1 MLSQT
6 EVLGA
11 LDEYHYRQVTD
22 PEFNGDHYPALLG
35 LLRQMWALLVRAEP
49 KTRAK
54 ALPAMALAAITDF
67 LVRKRQTVG
76 TVPQAFVSETLKQL
90 RRVFPLFIEDSYLPV
105 ALEDVPFL
113 MNLARERER
122 LAATAFAGYL
132 PQDVFSLSE
141 VTMVHNPRTV
151 TMGICGNIA
160 VLEWLPPVVVS
171 NCPVRLA
178 EYHPQGLNNLF
189 AMANWLAALNRR
201 MAAVDRRIVIICH
214 NHVVVLPRKYLHV
227 RLHYILLAN
236 DAYFGASNP
245 LRFPSDFGITY
256 YVKYLLL
263 QEMARLQMFP
273 DDVWMDQILILYGQI
288 TDLLLVGD
296 GKYFSQ
302 LLVMKAGWIGPVSD
316 VRLHNPRIV
325 YDVDSFYFT
334 HVPVSPL
341 PLIENYHYL
350 VKDLYYNVA
359 LLLWYQIPAPK
370 AGLLLLE
377 VCQYLLLHAQPFFAQ
392 EMPEMIPHFN
402 AFMRTLSQQVVPGY
416 EIDMG
421 NEKFAVTNPAHIA
434 PVSEL
439 LQLEAQTC
447 PPKKVKAASHLFD
460 PDPEAEIQ
468 LAAYVGLRLPQDVDV
483 VKKRPAEDEELP
495 RKVKKMRMVEEMM
508 TLRVPF
514 VDAKGIFS
522 DDEDDTRP
530 DDSFDGVVSN
540 LGSRKLSA
548 KELANPKVRKR
559 PAMAPGAI
567 PELQH
572 AKNAQETTPEPS
584 PSQEVTPTPVNR
596 KKGEKGAEG
605 GEKGVEK
612 GVEQG
617 AKPVAALPTKP
628 VAKAPAKVPANAP
641 AKAPAKAPSLPLKK
655 TEPAKAKA
663 QKAEAA
669 KKTAE
674 PAPEEPTQVDS
685 IQNSAKPTTNGKTQG
700 AAKKAPE
707 PKAPEPVKASE
718 AVKAPEPAKTTA
730 KASEAKAPEPA
741 KTTAKAPEAKAP
753 QPNAETTTSAASDSS
768 LLDSDSLDDSS
779 SSESEI
785 EDAPKGKP
793 KSNSIAALAA
803 KAKAIRTSS
812 LKAQN
817 ERAKLARA
825 ELKKKQDE
833 LSKKQDEL
841 KKGDAKRKAKA
852 PAKKEP
858 KVKAKAKEVKET
870 PKEAAKP
877 VESPTEAAKDTA
889 IETAPTAAATKAKET
904 AKPKKAPAKP
914 KPAAKEVPK
923 PKSPEEPTEQANGS
937 EEASKPRPVVKAPA
951 KATAKATEAPAKATE
966 ATSKTLPANSAT
978 TVPNATTAPKATTK
992 ATAPKA
998 TTKTTAPKATA
1009 APKAT
1014 TAPKATA
1021 TKPTRAPSPPAS
1033 EPEAPKPRLATLA
1046 LLSSK
1051 QIPSTY
1057 DRKAAPAASQKKP
1070 HKLPFDLDSDSSSD
1084 LD

>member
-35 LLRQMWALLVRAEP
+35 LSRQMWASSVRAEP

-54 ALPAMALAAITDF
+54 ASPAMASAAITDF

-90 RRVFPLFIEDSYLPV
+90 RRVFPLFIEDSYSPV
-105 ALEDVPFL
+105 ALEDVPFS
-113 MNLARERER
+113 MNSARERER
-122 LAATAFAGYL
+122 LAATAFAGYS

-160 VLEWLPPVVVS
+160 VSEWLPPVVVS
-171 NCPVRLA
+171 NCPVRSA
-178 EYHPQGLNNLF
+178 EYHPQGLNNSF

-214 NHVVVLPRKYLHV
+214 NHVVVSPRKYSHV
-227 RLHYILLAN
+227 RLHYISLAN
-236 DAYFGASNP
+236 DAYFGATNP

-273 DDVWMDQILILYGQI
+273 DDVWMDQILISYGQI
-288 TDLLLVGD
+288 TDSLLVGD

-302 LLVMKAGWIGPVSD
+302 LSVMKAGWIGPVSD
-316 VRLHNPRIV
+316 VRSHNPRIV

-341 PLIENYHYL
+341 PLIENYHYS

-359 LLLWYQIPAPK
+359 LLSRYQIPAPK
-370 AGLLLLE
+370 AGSSLSE
-377 VCQYLLLHAQPFFAQ
+377 VCQYLSLHAQPFFAQ

-434 PVSEL
+434 PVAEL

-468 LAAYVGLRLPQDVDV
+468 SAAYVGLRLPQDVDV
-483 VKKRPAEDEELP
+483 VKKRPAEDEESP

-508 TLRVPF
+508 TSRVPF

-540 LGSRKLSA
+540 SGSRKSSA

-596 KKGEKGAEG
+596 KKGEKGEK
-605 GEKGVEK
+605 GEKGAEGVEK

-617 AKPVAALPTKP
+617 AKPVAASPTKP
-628 VAKAPAKVPANAP
+628 VAKAPAKALAKVPSSP
-641 AKAPAKAPSLPLKK
+641 SKKA
-655 TEPAKAKA
+655 EPAKAKA
-663 QKAEAA
+663 SKAEAA
-669 KKTAE
+669 RKTAE

-707 PKAPEPVKASE
+707 PKAPEPAKASE

-730 KASEAKAPEPA
+730 KASESKAPEPA

-753 QPNAETTTSAASDSS
+753 QPNAPETTTSAASDSS
-768 LLDSDSLDDSS
+768 SSDSDSSDDSS

-817 ERAKLARA
+817 ERAKSARA

-858 KVKAKAKEVKET
+858 KTKAKAKEVKET
-870 PKEAAKP
+870 PKEATKP

-889 IETAPTAAATKAKET
+889 TETAPTTAAAKAKET

-914 KPAAKEVPK
+914 KPAAKETPK

-937 EEASKPRPVVKAPA
+937 EEAPMPKPVSKAPA
-951 KATAKATEAPAKATE
+951 KATAKATEATAKATE

-978 TVPNATTAPKATTK
+978 TAPKATTAPMATTK

-998 TTKTTAPKATA
+998 PTKATALKATKTTAPKAT
-1009 APKAT
+1009 
-1014 TAPKATA
+1014 

-1046 LLSSK
+1046 SLSSK

-1070 HKLPFDLDSDSSSD
+1070 HKSPFDSDSDSSSD
-1084 LD
+1084 SD